1 MALHCVEPFILNSI
15 IMKTYFLYLLILCS
29 ILSCSKSSDVTP
41 ATGTS
46 YVSMKINGVEW
57 KSSIGAG
64 AITSGSFSGTGALEV
79 TGGKDVLAMTLIN
92 AANVGTT
99 YKFEETND
107 RLLQFSRSAS
117 KVSGKSG
124 PKTQMFLADRFC
136 RLCDAHS
143 RYTHFAFSLF
153 RPFVN
158 WAAGFLFFTGSLQAA
173 LVTREF
179 KALQL
184 DNRFKIGPR
193 ADVGDDF
200 NL

>member
-1 MALHCVEPFILNSI
+1 
-15 IMKTYFLYLLILCS
+15 MKTYLFALSILFS
-29 ILSCSKSSDVTP
+29 ILSCSKSNDP
-41 ATGTS
+41 APAGTS

-117 KVSGKSG
+117 KVSYFIGKDSKGSSG
-124 PKTQMFLADRFC
+124 IFTITKTKVTGTLTYAN
-136 RLCDAHS
+136 A
-143 RYTHFAFSLF
+143 TFSGIANGSDGSKITITEGKI
-153 RPFVN
+153 VN
-158 WAAGFLFFTGSLQAA
+158 AG
-173 LVTREF
+173 VE
-179 KALQL
+179 
-184 DNRFKIGPR
+184 
-193 ADVGDDF
+193 
-200 NL
+200 